1 MKNHLSNRL
10 LCLVITILSFT
21 NSSRAGVETIPTGS
35 FIINMGVVPQ
45 TYGNGIKPWGMIHDL
60 VKNYK
65 VQFKWIINSSKSKD
79 GDDFIYNAI
88 SYKGGTFI
96 IPNKYRTVA
105 VNARISYWQTQ
116 GVVGVTTTTPF
127 TLDVTYTLK
136 YSPRWTFDFQNGNI
150 ALNFLTE
157 AGIPTAGYPKLNPS
171 QLDVCNDLFVMPHAD
186 PTWATH
192 SNLLPWN
199 QNNNGW
205 IWAGCHAV
213 SVLENLFNPSNPAQ
227 KMNFLSQNGLV
238 LFGDHNDGSPAY
250 NYRYPTDPEM
260 QFMGV
265 ADGAMQNGSEQIFL
279 PQTTSW
285 RPTTKVAVY
294 DQTQS
299 DVPVLSPG
307 EAGAIVY
314 GRSFGD
320 NTNGKIMYTG
330 GHNIEKGTADA
341 VAAMRAFFNF
351 SFLSIYDKVVN
362 FLVLGQ
368 INVIEMNNY
377 TYRASL
383 PVGVDPDRYTYQWT
397 STCGGSFSSPTDSV
411 TLFTA
416 PPIGAS
422 CTDCILYCTITDSC
436 GRQYYQ
442 DYDITICPATTLSVN
457 LLSFTGTKSGD
468 NNLLKWSTLGENS
481 GQYFD
486 LEHSSDG
493 TNFAKITTMMP
504 QGTGSTQKD
513 YNFLHQNI
521 QGKVAYYRLKT
532 FNADGSFKQ
541 SEIVVIRR
549 DKAQYIVNQG
559 YPNPFDKK
567 VTVSIESPSN
577 TTIELSL
584 SDINGKIV
592 KNISS
597 TIKIGDNKIEI
608 TDLDNLA
615 PGIYILRIR
624 NDETDNTMRL
634 LKAGK

>member
-10 LCLVITILSFT
+10 LCLTITILSFC

-45 TYGNGIKPWGMIHDL
+45 TYGNGLKPWGMIHDL

-65 VQFKWIINSSKSKD
+65 VQFKWIINSSKLKD
-79 GDDFIYNAI
+79 GDDFIYNAV
-88 SYKGGTFI
+88 SYRGGTFI
-96 IPNKYRTVA
+96 IPNKYRTAA
-105 VNARISYWQTQ
+105 VNARIAYWQTQ
-116 GVVGVTTTTPF
+116 GVVGVTTTSPL

-136 YSPRWTFDFQNGNI
+136 YSPRWTFDFDNGNI

-157 AGIPTAGYPKLNPS
+157 AGIPTAGYPMLNPS

-199 QNNNGW
+199 LNNNGW

-213 SVLENLFNPSNPAQ
+213 SVLESLFNPSNPAE
-227 KMNFLSQNGLV
+227 KMNFLSQNGLI
-238 LFGDHNDGSPAY
+238 LFGDHDDGSPAY
-250 NYRYPTDPEM
+250 SYRYPTDPEM

-285 RPTTKVAVY
+285 RATTKVAVY
-294 DQTQS
+294 DPTQA
-299 DVPVLSPG
+299 DVPAVSPG

-320 NTNGKIMYTG
+320 NSNGKIMYIG

-368 INVIEMNNY
+368 INVVELNNY

-383 PVGVDPDRYTYQWT
+383 PVGINPDNYTYQWT
-397 STCGGSFSSPTDSV
+397 STCGGSFSNPTDSV

-422 CTDCILYCTITDSC
+422 CSNCTLYCTITDTC
-436 GRQYYQ
+436 GREYYQ

-457 LLSFTGTKSGD
+457 LLSFTGTKSAD
-468 NNLLKWSTLGENS
+468 DNLLKWSTLGENS
-481 GQYFD
+481 GQHFD
-486 LEHSSDG
+486 LEYSADG
-493 TNFAKITTMMP
+493 TSFAKIATVMP
-504 QGTGSTQKD
+504 QGTGTAQKE
-513 YNFLHQNI
+513 YTFLHQQV
-521 QGKVAYYRLKT
+521 QGKIAYYRLKIY
-532 FNADGSFKQ
+532 NSDGSFKQ
-541 SEIVVIRR
+541 SDIVVIKR
-549 DKAQYIVNQG
+549 DKAQYIVYQG
-559 YPNPFDKK
+559 YPNPFDNKM
-567 VTVSIESPSN
+567 TVSIESPSN
-577 TTIELSL
+577 TTVELSL
-584 SDINGKIV
+584 STINGKVV
-592 KNISS
+592 KNISRS
-597 TIKIGDNKIEI
+597 VKIGYNKIEL
-608 TDLDNLA
+608 TDLDNLP
-615 PGIYILRIR
+615 PGIYLLRIR
-624 NDETDNTMRL
+624 NDEIDNSMKL
-634 LKAGK
+634 LKAGY